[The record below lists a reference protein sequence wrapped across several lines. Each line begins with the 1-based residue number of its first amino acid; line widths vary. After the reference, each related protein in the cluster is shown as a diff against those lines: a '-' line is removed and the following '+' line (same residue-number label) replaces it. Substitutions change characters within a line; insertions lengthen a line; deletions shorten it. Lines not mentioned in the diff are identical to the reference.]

1 MSFVYLSS
9 TKKYVFIIL
18 CLAAFFMYVMFILD
32 GAKVPKFFRME
43 KDALQGTD
51 IGKIMRTKNLT
62 YLRNDRHYTSLKST
76 FNCSSSYI
84 TLLALIKSHPKH
96 AGRRN
101 LVRTTWGRYDQAQNS
116 YDFRRFFLV
125 GTAGGKELQTVIA
138 EEEEEFGDIVTGNFE
153 DTFYNLSEKAEVGF
167 EWSYKHCSFEYLLE
181 TDDDVF
187 INIPLILEKIRDQV
201 FPKTDAYVGNV
212 KLNSQVVRNEKGM
225 YEKYSVSFEEY
236 AGSRYQPYCS
246 GGAYIFSS
254 DVIEK
259 ILPFVRQNP
268 FSIDDVYI
276 GMLVYNAGVKAT
288 SHEGFRLYDSDTTG
302 ECEYTPNL
310 IAYHPAKRRDCMIE
324 LFCSM
329 LAGLPDN
336 LFVQRN
342 YLSYFSKCP

>member
-1 MSFVYLSS
+1 
-9 TKKYVFIIL
+9 
-18 CLAAFFMYVMFILD
+18 MFILD
-32 GAKVPKFFRME
+32 GMKVPTFFTME
-43 KDALQGTD
+43 KDVLLGTD
-51 IGKIMRTKNLT
+51 MRKIIRTKNFT

-76 FNCSSSYI
+76 FNCSNSYI

-96 AGRRN
+96 AERRK
-101 LVRTTWGRYDQAQNS
+101 LVRTTWGRYDQTQNS

-125 GTAGGKELQTVIA
+125 GTAQGKELKTVVS

-201 FPKTDAYVGNV
+201 FPKTDAYLGNV
-212 KLNSQVVRNEKGM
+212 KLNSLVVRNETGM
-225 YEKYSVSFEEY
+225 YQKYSVSFEEY
-236 AGSRYQPYCS
+236 AGLRYQPYCS

-288 SHEGFRLYDSDTTG
+288 SHEGFSLHDIDTVG

-324 LFCSM
+324 LFCSL
-329 LAGLPDN
+329 LAGLSDN

-342 YLSYFSKCP
+342 YFSYFSKCPY